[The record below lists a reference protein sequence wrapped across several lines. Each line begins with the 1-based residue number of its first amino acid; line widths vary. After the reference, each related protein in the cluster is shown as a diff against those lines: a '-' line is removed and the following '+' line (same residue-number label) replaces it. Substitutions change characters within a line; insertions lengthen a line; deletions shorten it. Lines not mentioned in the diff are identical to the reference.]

1 MFLGDDQSVSSYAG
15 SDVIGSEASGDG
27 PEARCVD
34 TRRRQTLLFSLLFF
48 LPRHNTR
55 PPLDKRALRCT
66 RSHAPAP
73 TSSHQLTCALILC
86 AYPLDTRAPR
96 YADIYPNSLTMQ
108 GVIKL
113 TILCLGQNCT
123 VLPCATQRSPQPGYT
138 GADWVAPGNM
148 IHREHHPRTHA
159 YAPARTQPHPST
171 HHCTTHTVAFSR
183 SSLLMCAHPS

>member
-73 TSSHQLTCALILC
+73 TSTHQLTCALILC

-113 TILCLGQNCT
+113 TILFVWAKTALFCLAQLNAVPNQGT
-123 VLPCATQRSPQPGYT
+123 
-138 GADWVAPGNM
+138 
-148 IHREHHPRTHA
+148 
-159 YAPARTQPHPST
+159 PARIG
-171 HHCTTHTVAFSR
+171 SR
-183 SSLLMCAHPS
+183 QET